1 MALNLK
7 KLREMQ
13 GRTIAIDELYESL
26 GVGQDQPFFIQGGV
40 HVQGQAVHRDRIVFI
55 DVRIQAKAVQTC
67 SRCLAEVV
75 SQLDFEEQLEFQP
88 EEPESSA
95 ALLEREAFTYS
106 LQESELSLQPYVV
119 GLIASVLDPKPL
131 CGPDCKGLCPT
142 CGQDLN
148 VKECVCAARREGDPR
163 LRALKEL
170 LK

>member
-1 MALNLK
+1 MSLNVK

-13 GRTIAIDELYESL
+13 GRTIAIDELYEPL
-26 GVGQDQPFFIQGGV
+26 GVGGDQPFSLEGGV

-55 DVRIQAKAVQTC
+55 DLRIQAKAVQTC
-67 SRCLAEVV
+67 SRCLADVV

-88 EEPESSA
+88 EGPESA
-95 ALLEREAFTYS
+95 DLLEREAFTYS

-119 GLIASVLDPKPL
+119 GLIGSVLDPKPL
-131 CGPDCKGLCPT
+131 CRPDCKGLCPT
-142 CGQDLN
+142 CGQNLN
-148 VKECVCAARREGDPR
+148 VQECTCAARREGDPR